1 MTGLALFFVLVG
13 VGTVTSGIMRV
24 ILWLDEPRRRRA

>member
-1 MTGLALFFVLVG
+1 MTGLPLFFVLVG

>member
-1 MTGLALFFVLVG
+1 MTGLTIFFVLVG

-24 ILWLDEPRRRRA
+24 ILWLDEPRRKRA